1 MGNSSIM
8 RRIVSGIRRFWK
20 NDSNNEFI
28 RTAKYT
34 LVAASAG
41 IIEIVSKLLLHDVL
55 GIHDTVSYVI
65 ALVLSVL
72 WNFTINR
79 RYTFKSAS
87 NVPKAMLLVAA
98 YYAVFTP
105 LSTWLEHVLVQS
117 CGWPGILATI
127 LNMIINFVT
136 EFLYQ
141 RFVVFRNS
149 IDTNDLAR
157 KGEEER

>member
-65 ALVLSVL
+65 ALVLYDL
-72 WNFTINR
+72 LR
-79 RYTFKSAS
+79 RDKR
-87 NVPKAMLLVAA
+87 
-98 YYAVFTP
+98 
-105 LSTWLEHVLVQS
+105 E
-117 CGWPGILATI
+117 
-127 LNMIINFVT
+127 
-136 EFLYQ
+136 
-141 RFVVFRNS
+141 
-149 IDTNDLAR
+149 
-157 KGEEER
+157 